1 MQKKSY
7 TVQQFLIPLAKCIF
21 NCSKKSNCP
30 PPHNTVILHAYLYV
44 IVTQKKK
51 ENLSERATSYL
62 QKTAE
67 VVKTLKIMIFAE
79 APLPQL
85 KRPFPWLLKDPAWC
99 LTGVLQIALLS
110 F

>member
-1 MQKKSY
+1 MQKNPTQYNSFS
-7 TVQQFLIPLAKCIF
+7 FLLQSVYSIVVRRVIA
-21 NCSKKSNCP
+21 P
-30 PPHNTVILHAYLYV
+30 PPHSTLILHAYLYV

-51 ENLSERATSYL
+51 ENLSERATSYM

-85 KRPFPWLLKDPAWC
+85 
-99 LTGVLQIALLS
+99 
-110 F
+110 